1 MPEMAHGAMIR
12 TSPAS
17 GVTPAASSQTT
28 AAHTKKPA
36 VTDEHPTIFL
46 FMSAFPR
53 QEDRIRIRGPPVP
66 VNTDA
71 KPTSD
76 PTAANTAV
84 SWNVGSTARRAGRAS
99 PRGEGECVFKKSAR
113 AIGET
118 KKRARPR
125 WAAGFVLILCRRRRD
140 DLDVDRRCRAR

>member
-17 GVTPAASSQTT
+17 GVTPAASSEAT

-36 VTDEHPTIFL
+36 VTDEHPTITFL
-46 FMSAFPR
+46 FASAPFHVNR
-53 QEDRIRIRGPPVP
+53 IGIRIRGPPVP

-84 SWNVGSTARRAGRAS
+84 S
-99 PRGEGECVFKKSAR
+99 
-113 AIGET
+113 
-118 KKRARPR
+118 
-125 WAAGFVLILCRRRRD
+125 
-140 DLDVDRRCRAR
+140 